1 MQSPHI
7 LHVRPLAEI
16 HAGHMKKHLRTL
28 LVSISALIA
37 LGTLSACSGGKTSEA
52 TPTSEAVTT
61 PPATAT
67 PFPQSA
73 RYVADM
79 KAADGKTMTIG
90 ISVDGASIAAYACNG
105 TDDEAWFFGNQTDGK
120 IDVKSRFRDTLKA
133 EFNGTDV
140 GGDLMMNGVAYT
152 FTAAPVSGAAGM
164 YTADFEGV
172 RASWVMREDGTAIGV
187 QFNTGSISGRDFE
200 QAELQQL
207 NEQQFRNGVRNKR
220 QLQQA
225 AQIEILQNKSAKS
238 TIKGHDVTPT
248 LVNGTFRLG

>member
-1 MQSPHI
+1 MRRRLQRFM
-7 LHVRPLAEI
+7 L
-16 HAGHMKKHLRTL
+16 GHMKNYLRTL
-28 LVSISALIA
+28 VVSVSALIA
-37 LGTLSACSGGKTSEA
+37 LGTLSACSSGTSTEA

-73 RYVADM
+73 RYIADM
-79 KAADGKTMTIG
+79 KAVDGKTMTIG

-140 GGDLMMNGVAYT
+140 GGDLTMNGVAYK
-152 FTAAPVSGAAGM
+152 FTAAPASGVAGM

-172 RASWVMREDGTAIGV
+172 RASWVVRDDGSAIGV
-187 QFNTGSISGRDFE
+187 QFNTGSVSGRDFE

-220 QLQQA
+220 QIQQA
-225 AQIEILQNKSAKS
+225 AQIQFLQNKSAKS
-238 TIKGHDVTPT
+238 TINGTDVTPT
-248 LVNGTFRLG
+248 LVTGTFRLPS

>member
-1 MQSPHI
+1 MLI
-7 LHVRPLAEI
+7 T
-16 HAGHMKKHLRTL
+16 MNKHLRTL
-28 LVSISALIA
+28 ILGASALLA
-37 LGTLSACSGGKTSEA
+37 LGTLSACSGGTTTEA
-52 TPTSEAVTT
+52 TNTSEAVTT
-61 PPATAT
+61 PPAATAK

-79 KAADGKTMTIG
+79 KAADGKTMAIG
-90 ISVDGASIAAYACNG
+90 ISVDGSSVAAYACNG

-120 IDVKSRFRDTLKA
+120 LDLKSRFRDTLSA

-140 GGDLMMNGVAYT
+140 TGDLTMNGVAYK
-152 FTAAPVSGAAGM
+152 FTAAPASGIAGM

-172 RASWVMREDGTAIGV
+172 RASWVVREDGSATGV

-207 NEQQFRNGVRNKR
+207 NEQQFRSSVRNKR

-225 AQIEILQNKSAKS
+225 SQIQFLQNKSARS
-238 TIKGHDVTPT
+238 TINGHDVTPT
-248 LVNGTFRLG
+248 LVTGTFRLG